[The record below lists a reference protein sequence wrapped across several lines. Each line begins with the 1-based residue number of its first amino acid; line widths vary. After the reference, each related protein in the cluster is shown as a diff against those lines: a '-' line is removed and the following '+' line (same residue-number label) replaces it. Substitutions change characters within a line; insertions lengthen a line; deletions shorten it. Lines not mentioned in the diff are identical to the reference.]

1 MIIFGI
7 YKNFYLNMVSV
18 KLFLLWKQKQKKIK
32 GIFNKDYEY
41 FQYALSCFCF
51 YIVGRVRILKGFYR
65 NVLYVFV
72 AFFICVY
79 EMLIR

>member
-18 KLFLLWKQKQKKIK
+18 KLFFALEAKTEKNK
-32 GIFNKDYEY
+32 GIFNKDYES
-41 FQYALSCFCF
+41 FQYAVSCFCF

-72 AFFICVY
+72 VFSFVC
-79 EMLIR
+79 MKR

>member
-7 YKNFYLNMVSV
+7 YKNFYLNMVSA

-51 YIVGRVRILKGFYR
+51 YHVGRVRILKGFYR

-72 AFFICVY
+72 VFPFVC
-79 EMLIR
+79 MKR